1 MISRIVVVLALLAVC
16 GVGNPCA
23 GQAPKPS
30 PATGASHAPV
40 QASATPEQ
48 AQLLKSTEAFV
59 RELFGWGPA
68 MRVKLGP
75 LSQSQAPDFYA
86 VPIQVMLNNQEE
98 SGEVYVSKDGKT
110 LLRGDLYDT
119 SADPFASNRAK
130 LHPEGSPAKG
140 PANARVTLVEF
151 ADFECPHCAVLHQAL
166 KAMETSYPQVRIVY
180 KDFPLNQIH
189 SWAQTAAIGGHCAF
203 EQSPAGFWK
212 VHDAI
217 FDNQDVLS
225 AENIWGKLLDY
236 ASQAGLNEETFKTC
250 LSSADAQKAVDAS
263 HAEGVAVGVNSTPTV
278 YVNGRPVPG
287 GDPATVE
294 QYIEF
299 ELAAQKK

>member
-1 MISRIVVVLALLAVC
+1 MWGTAI
-16 GVGNPCA
+16 PCA
-23 GQAPKPS
+23 GQEAKSSPGAPAQS
-30 PATGASHAPV
+30 SV
-40 QASATPEQ
+40 SSEQ

-68 MRVKLGP
+68 MQVKLGP
-75 LSQSQAPDFYA
+75 LSQSKAVDFYA
-86 VPIQVMLNNQEE
+86 VPIHLVLNNEEE

-119 SADPFASNRAK
+119 SADPFAANRAK

-166 KAMETSYPQVRIVY
+166 KSMETRYPQVRIVY
-180 KDFPLNQIH
+180 KDFPLVQIH

-217 FDNQDVLS
+217 FDHQDLLS
-225 AENIWGKLLDY
+225 AENIWGTLVDY
-236 ASQAGLNEETFKTC
+236 AAQAGLNAETFKTC
-250 LSSADAQKAVDAS
+250 LSSADAQQAVDAS

-299 ELAAQKK
+299 ELAARKQ